1 MNVGPDTKPVA
12 LLLLGVIPTGT
23 DAEIHGQADAGRR
36 RKEKV
41 RQ

>member
-12 LLLLGVIPTGT
+12 LLLLGVISTGT
-23 DAEIHGQADAGRR
+23 NAEFTAGRR